1 MYNGKVATKRW
12 QTSSPVRATR
22 WGLTLLFGM
31 MLLLGLTGPVLAQV
45 GSPAALVLDVDGVI
59 NPVKERYIERAL
71 QAAADTD
78 APLVIIRLDTP
89 GGLMSSTREIVEM
102 LLEADTPTVVYV
114 SPRGA
119 QAGSAGTFL
128 TAAANFAVMA
138 PSTNIGAATPVS
150 ATGQE
155 LDETLANKVTNDASA
170 LIRSIADERGRN
182 GEKLEDT
189 VRKGASFTASEAV
202 DLNLVDFVATN
213 LDNLLAQLHGR
224 EVTTRSRT
232 WTLDTNDLLL
242 QDLDKNPLEHFLE
255 FIANPDVAF
264 LLLTLGGLGIVVEL
278 FNPGL
283 IAPGVVGAILL
294 ILAFLALG
302 NLPVNWAGVVL
313 IALALALAVLETQVA
328 GFGVLGVGSIICLVL
343 GGFLLFAQFGT
354 PSPTLPPISVS
365 PWLLAATAVTLGAG
379 LFYLVWVIRKSRAG
393 EKEDSSSHMLGRVG
407 TVITELAPRGVVR
420 LGDGNWTAES
430 DNDTV
435 IPVGGKIIVI
445 GINDLI
451 LTVIPFDEM
460 D

>member
-202 DLNLVDFVATN
+202 DLNLVDFIATD

-365 PWLLAATAVTLGAG
+365 PWLLAGTAVTLGAG
-379 LFYLVWVIRKSRAG
+379 LFFLVWAIRSSRAD
-393 EKEDSSSHMLGRVG
+393 EKGDSSNHMLGQVG

-420 LGDGNWTAES
+420 LEDGNWTAES

-460 D
+460 G